1 MTARTPED
9 LDRLFA
15 EALNAGKLDA
25 LVALYEP
32 QAALTPMPDTV
43 VNGTAAIRE
52 ALAAFLAGKPTIS
65 LTPRLVA
72 QSGDVAVVSAK
83 WDLAVTGPDGKPA
96 NMTGQ
101 SVEVVRRQ
109 SDGSWLFAIDLPFG
123 VEGGAKP

>member
-1 MTARTPED
+1 MSAQTPED
-9 LDRLFA
+9 IDRLFA

-32 QAALTPMPDTV
+32 QATLAPMLDKLVT
-43 VNGTAAIRE
+43 GTAAIRE
-52 ALAAFLAGKPTIS
+52 ALAGFLAGKPRMS

-72 QSGDVAVVSAK
+72 QAGELAVVSAK
-83 WDLAVTGPDGKPA
+83 WELSMTGTDGKPA

-109 SDGSWLFAIDLPFG
+109 PDGRWLFAIDLPFG
-123 VEGGAKP
+123 TGA